1 MLATIAT
8 PVFDFSG
15 HVEINMEPDYVDEG
29 VRRRVNRVATLDG
42 SAVVNDGGFSHA
54 DRTITL
60 RWKPTSTAFEA
71 NVERLVRLYS
81 TLHTSTPA
89 GVFLAAPETYTP
101 GKDESTLRLLVLE
114 KLSA

>member
-1 MLATIAT
+1 MFATIAAA
-8 PVFDFSG
+8 VFDFSG
-15 HVEINMEPDYVDEG
+15 HIELELQSDYRDEG

-54 DRTITL
+54 DRTIIL
-60 RWKPTSTAFEA
+60 RWKPTSADVESH
-71 NVERLVRLYS
+71 VERLVRTYS

-89 GVFLAAPETYTP
+89 GVFLAAPESYEP